1 MSARDDY
8 AKLDATTRGLH
19 HQGQTSTEAQA
30 ALDELDRL
38 RAELADTPT
47 LVRVDGVMW
56 CVEHDDMAYEG
67 NDRAAAF
74 HDREP
79 EGTEGE
85 PCDLRPL
92 GYVS

>member
-1 MSARDDY
+1 MNARDDY

-47 LVRVDGVMW
+47 LVNVGVNYCTVHHGITNEDDGPV
-56 CVEHDDMAYEG
+56 CDFAGHNRRGSDA
-67 NDRAAAF
+67 
-74 HDREP
+74 
-79 EGTEGE
+79 